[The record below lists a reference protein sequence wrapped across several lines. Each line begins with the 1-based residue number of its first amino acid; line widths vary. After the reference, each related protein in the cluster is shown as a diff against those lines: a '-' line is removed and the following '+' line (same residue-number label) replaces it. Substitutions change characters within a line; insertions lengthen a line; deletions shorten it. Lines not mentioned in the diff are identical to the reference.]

1 MSTFPWFIGN
11 QLSGFHP
18 SLWAPPTR
26 LTSPLHLSWPS
37 PLLISQATPLT
48 LFPSFVTHL
57 AFLPGSP
64 SLPPQTLSLLS
75 RAHKCPGLVGAS
87 GVHAEF
93 TPATAGFRLRGCAW
107 LWEGQKAKSL
117 GQRWEV
123 GDGSHCEEPKVVLPQ
138 KGLSRP
144 TWPKFTA
151 ACWAEAVK
159 ITTVRYSDNFSL
171 LLMDLG
177 KPKTKPQTM
186 SSVL

>member
-1 MSTFPWFIGN
+1 MQNSCLLLLG
-11 QLSGFHP
+11 SG
-18 SLWAPPTR
+18 SEA
-26 LTSPLHLSWPS
+26 
-37 PLLISQATPLT
+37 
-48 LFPSFVTHL
+48 
-57 AFLPGSP
+57 
-64 SLPPQTLSLLS
+64 
-75 RAHKCPGLVGAS
+75 
-87 GVHAEF
+87 
-93 TPATAGFRLRGCAW
+93 AW
-107 LWEGQKAKSL
+107 LWEGQKDKSL

-123 GDGSHCEEPKVVLPQ
+123 GYGSHCEVPKVVLPQ

-186 SSVL
+186 SSAL